1 VDLGAGGLRTI
12 NLDMSTVLTLL
23 WIGLVQA
30 LLLGGAGRAGRAGA
44 GQVVLS
50 VAGGEG
56 LTPDCK
62 RPTLSVR
69 GGLCIVDSCARSEVT
84 IGSKEQASVWGIV
97 IVKKSSR
104 TFCLGSILALF
115 DGKGEGRLLARVFT
129 GWASVVFGIAIAVA
143 GGLLLEAEGQLE
155 GEGVRS

>member
-1 VDLGAGGLRTI
+1 MPV
-12 NLDMSTVLTLL
+12 STVLTSL

-30 LLLGGAGRAGRAGA
+30 LLPGGAGRAGRAGA

-56 LTPDCK
+56 LTPNCK

-69 GGLCIVDSCARSEVT
+69 GGLCIADSCARAEVT

-97 IVKKSSR
+97 IVKKSPR
-104 TFCLGSILALF
+104 TFCPGSVLALF

-129 GWASVVFGIAIAVA
+129 GWASGVFGIAIAIA
-143 GGLLLEAEGQLE
+143 GGLLQVLEAEGQLE
-155 GEGVRS
+155 GKGVRS